1 MRNKMMVLVA
11 LAIGVVPLVPT
22 EVQAIPAFGRKYNM
36 NCSGCHAPAAPR
48 LNAKGH
54 AFRWAGFRMPEE
66 IGENQ
71 EVKNV
76 SHYMSSRIRVRY
88 VYSKTATKPASTNAF
103 QFHDVSIFAA
113 GALGKNFG
121 AFIEVEQET
130 DGPGLLA
137 VMQGVWGTESRYW
150 GVRGGQMHWLIS
162 GSVAGFDRPTGISR
176 PTPVG
181 SPTTKA
187 IPFRLYKD
195 QIGVEAFYVTGRNRL
210 SFEVLN
216 GVNLNGDGVEDN
228 GSPETK
234 DFAVINQFIYDDAGS
249 GIAAAGYYGSLAGL
263 DTAVSGAAHYTRL
276 ALTANKIFRNI
287 ELLGGYVYSSDKDLP
302 VKVSPTSSM
311 TGAAYWLYGGY
322 TFPNSQTM
330 FGRYEFLDTNKD
342 VANQGNK
349 RFVLGSVLPVSLPEY
364 VRLAAEY
371 TLDMPRATG
380 ALKKHGAALE
390 VMFNF

>member
-71 EVKNV
+71 EAKNV
-76 SHYMSSRIRVRY
+76 SHYLSSRIRVRY
-88 VYSKTATKPASTNAF
+88 VYAKTATKPASKNAF
-103 QFHDVSIFAA
+103 QFVDASLFAA

-181 SPTTKA
+181 SRTTKA

-216 GVNLNGDGVEDN
+216 GVNLNGEGVEDM

-249 GIAAAGYYGSLAGL
+249 GIGVVGYYGSLAGL
-263 DTAVSGAAHYTRL
+263 DTTGSTARYTRV
-276 ALTANKIFRNI
+276 ALTANKIFKNV

-349 RFVLGSVLPVSLPEY
+349 RFVIGSVLPVSLPEY

>member
-22 EVQAIPAFGRKYNM
+22 EVQAIPAFARKYNM
-36 NCSGCHAPAAPR
+36 NCSGCHSPAAPR
-48 LNAKGH
+48 LNAKGF
-54 AFRWAGFRMPEE
+54 AFKWAGFRMPEE

-71 EVKNV
+71 EAKNI
-76 SHYMSSRIRVRY
+76 SHYLSSRIRVRY
-88 VYSKTATKPASTNAF
+88 VYAKTATEPASANAF
-103 QFHDVSIFAA
+103 ELHDASLFAA

-121 AFIEVEQET
+121 AYVEVEFEPDET
-130 DGPGLLA
+130 AILA

-162 GSVAGFDRPTGISR
+162 GGVAGFDRPTGIRR

-181 SPTTKA
+181 NATTKA
-187 IPFRLYKD
+187 IPFRLYRD
-195 QIGVEAFYVTGRNRL
+195 QLGVEAFYVTGRNRL

-216 GVNLNGDGVEDN
+216 GVNSEGNGLES
-228 GSPETK
+228 GSPKTK
-234 DFAVINQFIYDDAGS
+234 DFVAINQFVYDDAGS
-249 GIAAAGYYGSLAGL
+249 GIGVAGYYGSLAGL
-263 DTAVSGAAHYTRL
+263 GTVGGTAHFTRL
-276 ALTANKIFRNI
+276 ALTANKIFKNV
-287 ELLGGYVYSSDKDLP
+287 ELLGGYVYSKDTDLP
-302 VKVSPTSSM
+302 VIVSPSSSM

-322 TFPNSQTM
+322 TLPNSLTM

-342 VANQGNK
+342 VANQGSK

-364 VRLAAEY
+364 LRLAAEY
-371 TLDMPRATG
+371 TLDIPRATG
-380 ALKKHGAALE
+380 ALKKTGFALE